1 MALGRDDRYIADA
14 LGRALAGAQV
24 YWCSPQPASTAVNPP
39 SPLAPTFTDL
49 TGDTPLV
56 QPVLA
61 DGFGHADAYLDDQT
75 LFTVVVWHPLFGPNP
90 IVLIDQQISGGG
102 GGGSTLTPFQG
113 TLIGTVDG
121 VNKTFT
127 LANGSSPLGVAP
139 IWSTVVVWFNFPLV
153 NGLGYTPAGTDT
165 LTFANAPQPASGGT
179 PADAIFAQGFTLS

>member
-39 SPLAPTFTDL
+39 SPLAPIFTDL
-49 TGDTPLV
+49 TGVTPLA

-102 GGGSTLTPFQG
+102 GGGGATLTSFQG

-121 VNKTFT
+121 VNKVFT

-139 IWSTVVVWFNFPLV
+139 IANTVIVWFNFPLL
-153 NGLGYTPAGTDT
+153 NGLGYTLSGVTV
-165 LTFANAPQPASGGT
+165 TFANAPQPASGGN
-179 PADAIFAQGFTLS
+179 PADAISAQGFYSS